1 MQKRYKIGLII
12 IVILIIALGGLG
24 LFKYYKKEPNTI
36 KNTTSI
42 IKDIKEY
49 GYSLDDRD
57 TKYMEEE
64 FNNLKDIL
72 SKEEID
78 YREYAKS
85 IAKLFIID
93 FYTLN
98 NKINKYDIG
107 GIEYIYQDKQE
118 DFKNKARDTIY
129 NDIIDNTYL
138 DRVQELPEV
147 TEVIINNIEE
157 ISVELNDNTYEGY
170 FITLNINY
178 KKDLGYDNEGSITL
192 IKNNDK
198 LEIVK
203 YEPSINN

>member
-1 MQKRYKIGLII
+1 MRKKYKIWLTLILLLII
-12 IVILIIALGGLG
+12 ILIFIGVFK
-24 LFKYYKKEPNTI
+24 LFKPTENTI

-57 TKYMEEE
+57 TKYMREE
-64 FNNLKDIL
+64 FNNLTNIL
-72 SKEEID
+72 QETDID
-78 YREYAKS
+78 YLEYAKS

-107 GIEYIYQDKQE
+107 GVEYIYKDKQD

-138 DRVQELPEV
+138 DRVQKLPEV
-147 TEVIINNIEE
+147 ISVSINNIEE
-157 ISVELNDNTYEGY
+157 AKIEFNDTNYDGY
-170 FITLNINY
+170 IVTLDTAY
-178 KKDLGYDNEGSITL
+178 KEDLGYDLEGTLSI
-192 IKNNDK
+192 IKNNNK
-198 LEIVK
+198 LEIIK
-203 YEPSINN
+203 YEPIINN

>member
-118 DFKNKARDTIY
+118 DFKNKASDTIY